1 MKNILKKIMYMLLLS
16 CILCNNIFATSRIIE
31 ETSEALDLNSMI
43 DTLNEYK
50 DESQLGEEL
59 DLEDI
64 SKNLITGKNNNY
76 SKLIQKLID
85 IFAGESINVTKNAI
99 AILII
104 VVIMGIF
111 SSLELDKNSGIS
123 KVVYLISFV
132 FIVTI
137 LANMYADVIEDYTKT
152 ITVLSSVMQTITPFV
167 MIVMIASGGIVS
179 SNLIQPIILFIA
191 SLVGFLVNYIVI
203 PFVTISIVMK
213 IISMFSENVRLNKL
227 GELFS
232 KSSLWITG
240 VAFTAFLSV
249 ISVKGSITTSVDSAV
264 VKTTQTAVSNF
275 IPVVGKF
282 VSDSLESIMGATEVI
297 GKAAGII
304 GIIVMIVVSAVPI
317 IQMLVIFVSHKILA
331 ALSETIIDN
340 KNIIGLIDG
349 FAETYKVLLGVLIG
363 ILALFIMSS
372 GVLIKLI
379 GSIT

>member
-1 MKNILKKIMYMLLLS
+1 MKKYVKIVLCIS
-16 CILCNNIFATSRIIE
+16 ILCCTLGNIFATDKILE
-31 ETSEALDLNSMI
+31 ETAGALDLNNMLDS
-43 DTLNEYK
+43 LNEYTEDSK
-50 DESQLGEEL
+50 LGSEL
-59 DLEDI
+59 DLSTI
-64 SKNLITGKNNNY
+64 SKNLITGKNNDY
-76 SKLIQKLID
+76 SQLIEKVID
-85 IFAGESINVTKNAI
+85 IFAGETINVTKNAI
-99 AILII
+99 VVLII

-111 SSLELDKNSGIS
+111 SSLELDKNSS
-123 KVVYLISFV
+123 VTTVVYLISIII
-132 FIVTI
+132 IVTI
-137 LANMYADVIEDYTKT
+137 LANMYVDIVKDYTKT
-152 ITVLSSVMQTITPFV
+152 ITVLTSIMQTVTPFV

-213 IISMFSENVRLNKL
+213 IVSMMSKNIRLNKL

-232 KSSLWITG
+232 KSSLWITA
-240 VAFTAFLSV
+240 VVFTMFLSV

-317 IQMLVIFVSHKILA
+317 IQMIVIFVSHKILS

-340 KNIIGLIDG
+340 KNVIGIIDS
-349 FAETYKVLLGVLIG
+349 FAETYKMLLGVLIG

-379 GSIT
+379 GSIM

>member
-1 MKNILKKIMYMLLLS
+1 MKNILKKIMYILLLI
-16 CILCNNIFATSRIIE
+16 CILSNNIFATSGIME
-31 ETSEALDLNSMI
+31 ETSETFDLNSMI
-43 DTLNEYK
+43 DTLSEYK
-50 DESQLGEEL
+50 DKSELGEEL
-59 DLEDI
+59 DLGDI
-64 SKNLITGKNNNY
+64 SKNLITGKNNDY

-85 IFAGESINVTKNAI
+85 IFAGEALYVTKNSI
-99 AILII
+99 AVLIII
-104 VVIMGIF
+104 VVMGIF

-123 KVVYLISFV
+123 KIVYLISFIL
-132 FIVTI
+132 IVTL
-137 LANMYADVIEDYTKT
+137 LANMYADVIKDYTKT
-152 ITVLSSVMQTITPFV
+152 ITVLSSVMQTVTPFV

-213 IISMFSENVRLNKL
+213 IVSMFSENIRLNKL

-240 VAFTAFLSV
+240 VVFTLFLSV

-340 KNIIGLIDG
+340 KNIVGLIDG

-363 ILALFIMSS
+363 ILALFVMSS

>member
-1 MKNILKKIMYMLLLS
+1 MKRYVKILLCLS
-16 CILCNNIFATSRIIE
+16 VLWFILSSSFATDKIIE
-31 ETSEALDLNSMI
+31 ETAGALDLNNMLDS
-43 DTLNEYK
+43 LNEYTEDSK
-50 DESQLGEEL
+50 LGSEL
-59 DLEDI
+59 NLSDI
-64 SKNLITGKNNNY
+64 SKNLITGKNNDY
-76 SKLIQKLID
+76 SKIVQKIID
-85 IFAGESINVTKNAI
+85 IFAGETISVTKNAI
-99 AILII
+99 AVLII
-104 VVIMGIF
+104 IVIMGIF
-111 SSLELDKNSGIS
+111 SSLEIDKNSSIS
-123 KVVYLISFV
+123 TVVYLISFV
-132 FIVTI
+132 IIVTI
-137 LANMYADVIEDYTKT
+137 LANMYVDIIKDYTKT
-152 ITVLSSVMQTITPFV
+152 ITVLSSIMQTVTPFV
-167 MIVMIASGGIVS
+167 MTVMIASGGIVS

-213 IISMFSENVRLNKL
+213 IVSMMSKNIRLNKL

-232 KSSLWITG
+232 KSSLWITA
-240 VAFTAFLSV
+240 VVFTMFLSV

-304 GIIVMIVVSAVPI
+304 GIIVMTVVSLVPI
-317 IQMLVIFVSHKILA
+317 IQMIVIFVSHKVLA
-331 ALSETIIDN
+331 ALSETLIDN
-340 KNIIGLIDG
+340 KNIIGIIDS

-379 GSIT
+379 GSIR

>member
-1 MKNILKKIMYMLLLS
+1 M
-16 CILCNNIFATSRIIE
+16 E
-31 ETSEALDLNSMI
+31 ETASALDLNDMLDS
-43 DTLNEYK
+43 LNNYTEDSK
-50 DESQLGEEL
+50 LGSEL
-59 DLEDI
+59 DLSDI
-64 SKNLITGKNNNY
+64 SKNLITGKNNDY
-76 SKLIQKLID
+76 SKILEKVID
-85 IFAGESINVTKNAI
+85 IFAGETINVTKSVI
-99 AILII
+99 GILII

-111 SSLELDKNSGIS
+111 SSLELDKNSS
-123 KVVYLISFV
+123 VSSVVYLVSFV
-132 FIVTI
+132 IIVTI
-137 LANMYADVIEDYTKT
+137 LANMYVEIIKDYTKT
-152 ITVLSSVMQTITPFV
+152 ITALSSIMQTVTPFV
-167 MIVMIASGGIVS
+167 TVVMIASGGIVS

-203 PFVTISIVMK
+203 PFVTIAVVMK
-213 IISMFSENVRLNKL
+213 IVSALSKNIRLNKL

-232 KSSLWITG
+232 KSSLWITA
-240 VAFTAFLSV
+240 VVFTMFLSV

-304 GIIVMIVVSAVPI
+304 GIIVMVVVTIVPI
-317 IQMLVIFVSHKILA
+317 IQMIVIFISHKVLA
-331 ALSETIIDN
+331 ALSETIIEN
-340 KNIIGLIDG
+340 KNIIGIIDS

>member
-1 MKNILKKIMYMLLLS
+1 
-16 CILCNNIFATSRIIE
+16 
-31 ETSEALDLNSMI
+31 
-43 DTLNEYK
+43 
-50 DESQLGEEL
+50 
-59 DLEDI
+59 
-64 SKNLITGKNNNY
+64 
-76 SKLIQKLID
+76 
-85 IFAGESINVTKNAI
+85 
-99 AILII
+99 
-104 VVIMGIF
+104 MGIF

>member
-1 MKNILKKIMYMLLLS
+1 MKKYIKILFCMS
-16 CILCNNIFATSRIIE
+16 ILCFMFGNAFATDKVLE
-31 ETSEALDLNSMI
+31 ETANALDLSNML
-43 DTLNEYK
+43 DGLNEYTEDSK
-50 DESQLGEEL
+50 LGSEL
-59 DLEDI
+59 DLSDI
-64 SKNLITGKNNNY
+64 SKNLISGENNDY
-76 SKLIQKLID
+76 SKIVEKIID
-85 IFAGESINVTKNAI
+85 IFVGETINVCKNAI

-104 VVIMGIF
+104 IVIMGIF
-111 SSLELDKNSGIS
+111 SSLELDKNSS
-123 KVVYLISFV
+123 VSSVVYLVSFV
-132 FIVTI
+132 IIVTI
-137 LANMYADVIEDYTKT
+137 LANMYIDIIKDYTKT
-152 ITVLSSVMQTITPFV
+152 ITVLSSIMQTVTPFV

-191 SLVGFLVNYIVI
+191 SLVGFLVNYVVI

-213 IISMFSENVRLNKL
+213 IVSMMSKNIRLSKL
-227 GELFS
+227 GDLFS
-232 KSSLWITG
+232 KSSLWITA
-240 VAFTAFLSV
+240 VVFTMFLSV

-304 GIIVMIVVSAVPI
+304 GIIVMIVVSLVPI
-317 IQMLVIFVSHKILA
+317 IQMLVIFVSHKVLA
-331 ALSETIIDN
+331 ALTETIIDN
-340 KNIIGLIDG
+340 KNIIGIIDS

-372 GVLIKLI
+372 GVLIQLI